1 MIGPAILLVMFFIKR
16 YKPPQTESQA
26 IDEKNNVL
34 ITDPNAVQAPMEQSP
49 RTRKVLIA
57 LFAMMLNSYSSLEA
71 VYFGTAPTYLQYLP
85 NVVISAEKAAEI
97 MMVLSIFYTLGR
109 LLSAF
114 ISIKVKP
121 EVMLS
126 YHLVAMA
133 TALTIL
139 YICQNGTTTTLI
151 YIGNGILGNYCIM
164 TNLISNVIFRFR
176 LFSDVASHVYPG
188 RDLHQVNR

>member
-1 MIGPAILLVMFFIKR
+1 MLVMFFVKR
-16 YKPPQTESQA
+16 YKPPQTESQTM
-26 IDEKNNVL
+26 DEKNNVL
-34 ITDPNAVQAPMEQSP
+34 ITDPNTVQAPMEQSP
-49 RTRKVLIA
+49 RTRKLLIA
-57 LFAMMLNSYSSLEA
+57 LFALMLNSYSSLET

-85 NVVISAEKAAEI
+85 HVVISAEKAAEI

-114 ISIKVKP
+114 ISMKVKP

-151 YIGNGILGNYCIM
+151 YIGNGILGNNCIM
-164 TNLISNVIFRFR
+164 IKLISNILFRLR
-176 LFSDVASHVYPG
+176 LFSHVASHVYPG
-188 RDLHQVNR
+188 RDLYQVNR